1 MTTVTA
7 DTTGSFFA
15 RFPELS
21 DEAIESAAQRLSAEF
36 EAFDG
41 RPISAPVPVESIAE
55 HFLGYQIEI
64 SDEGLFA
71 DPDYLGG
78 IVFSENL
85 IQVNALVEANE
96 GRYNF
101 TIAHELGHHV
111 LHREIYLA
119 ASSENASNI
128 LCRDT
133 FDKPLIEVQAD
144 RFAAGLLMP
153 ADKMAVAVDATEK
166 PKRLVSPRA
175 VRGYA
180 AAVARSGNF
189 TNVSNT
195 AMVNR
200 LIDLGYLSEAA
211 YQRGTSH
218 DFSRRSRPSISG
230 AIWRLYNRV
239 RRRLK

>member
-1 MTTVTA
+1 MTTVTS
-7 DTTGSFFA
+7 DTPASFFA
-15 RFPELS
+15 QFPELT
-21 DEAIESAAQRLSAEF
+21 DEAIENAAEKLSAEF

-55 HFLGYQIEI
+55 HFLGYEIEI

-71 DPDYLGG
+71 DPEYLGG

-85 IQVNALVEANE
+85 IQVNASVEANE

-111 LHREIYLA
+111 LHREIYLG
-119 ASSENASNI
+119 ASSDNASNI

-133 FDKPLIEVQAD
+133 FEKPLIEVQAD
-144 RFAAGLLMP
+144 RFAAALLMP
-153 ADKMAVAVDATEK
+153 AKKMAAAVQATEQ

-180 AAVARSGNF
+180 AAVARSGQF
-189 TNVSNT
+189 SNVSNT

-200 LIDLGYLSEAA
+200 LIDLGYLSDAA
-211 YQRGTSH
+211 YQRGTAH

-230 AIWRLYNRV
+230 AIWRLYTRV

>member
-1 MTTVTA
+1 MTAATS
-7 DTTGSFFA
+7 DTPASFFA
-15 RFPELS
+15 QFPELTA
-21 DEAIESAAQRLSAEF
+21 EAIESAAEKLSAEF

-41 RPISAPVPVESIAE
+41 FPISAPVPVESIAE
-55 HFLGYQIEI
+55 HFLGYEIEI

-78 IVFSENL
+78 IVFSKNL
-85 IQVNALVEANE
+85 IQVNASVEANE

-119 ASSENASNI
+119 ASSENARNI

-133 FDKPLIEVQAD
+133 FEKPLIEVQAD
-144 RFAAGLLMP
+144 RFAAALLMP
-153 ADKMAVAVDATEK
+153 VDKMTAAVDATEK

-180 AAVARSGNF
+180 AVVARTGNF

-218 DFSRRSRPSISG
+218 DLSRRSRPSISG

>member
-1 MTTVTA
+1 MTSNA
-7 DTTGSFFA
+7 FFIE
-15 RFPELS
+15 FPELS
-21 DEAIESAAQRLSAEF
+21 DEQIEASAMQLLSDYSEF
-36 EAFDG
+36 SG
-41 RPISAPVPVESIAE
+41 STVSTPIPVESIAE
-55 HFLGYQIEI
+55 HFLGYEIEI

-71 DPDYLGG
+71 DPEYLGG

-85 IQVNALVEANE
+85 IQVNASVEANE

-111 LHREIYLA
+111 LHREIYLG
-119 ASSENASNI
+119 ASSDNASNI

-133 FDKPLIEVQAD
+133 FEKPLIEVQAD
-144 RFAAGLLMP
+144 RFAAALLMP
-153 ADKMAVAVDATEK
+153 AKKMAAAVCATEK

-180 AAVARSGNF
+180 AAVARNGQFS
-189 TNVSNT
+189 NVSNT

-200 LIDLGYLSEAA
+200 LIDLGYLSDAS
-211 YQRGTSH
+211 YQRGTAH

-230 AIWRLYNRV
+230 AIWRLYTRV

>member
-7 DTTGSFFA
+7 DTAASFFA
-15 RFPELS
+15 QFPELS
-21 DEAIESAAQRLSAEF
+21 DETIESAAQSLSAEF

-41 RPISAPVPVESIAE
+41 HLISAPVPVESIAE
-55 HFLGYQIEI
+55 HFLGYEIEI

-85 IQVNALVEANE
+85 IQVNASVEANE

-133 FDKPLIEVQAD
+133 FEKPLIEVQAD
-144 RFAAGLLMP
+144 RFAAALLMP
-153 ADKMAVAVDATEK
+153 VDKMAVAVDATEK

-180 AAVARSGNF
+180 AAVARTGNF

-218 DFSRRSRPSISG
+218 DFSRRSRPSIGG

>member
-7 DTTGSFFA
+7 DTTASFFA

-153 ADKMAVAVDATEK
+153 ADKMAVAADATEK

-218 DFSRRSRPSISG
+218 DFSRRPRPSISG

>member
-7 DTTGSFFA
+7 DTTASFFA

-85 IQVNALVEANE
+85 IQVNVLVEANE

-133 FDKPLIEVQAD
+133 FEKPLIEVQAD
-144 RFAAGLLMP
+144 RFAAALLMP
-153 ADKMAVAVDATEK
+153 VDKMAVAVDATEK
-166 PKRLVSPRA
+166 PKRLVSARA

-195 AMVNR
+195 DMVNR

>member
-7 DTTGSFFA
+7 DTTASFFA

-144 RFAAGLLMP
+144 RFAAALLMP
-153 ADKMAVAVDATEK
+153 VDKMAVAVDATEK

>member
-7 DTTGSFFA
+7 DTTALFFA

-133 FDKPLIEVQAD
+133 FEKPLIEVQAD
-144 RFAAGLLMP
+144 RFAAALLMP
-153 ADKMAVAVDATEK
+153 VDKMAVAVDATEK